1 LRQKDKKTKSFTD
14 VIGSDNVND
23 LSKVYIDLL
32 NELQESKEEKEL
44 SRVLEWVN
52 SKAIDKFDRSL
63 YEGGDKSKAKTK
75 TKSNK

>member
-1 LRQKDKKTKSFTD
+1 MNYKKQKKKKR
-14 VIGSDNVND
+14 
-23 LSKVYIDLL
+23 
-32 NELQESKEEKEL
+32 L

-63 YEGGDKSKAKTK
+63 YEGGDKSKAR